1 MDEKKIKRLNKFS
14 KVGFW
19 LVLVFF
25 IFQALAYP
33 LEFAIWEYLKIQNL
47 IPADCSN
54 QGLLN
59 TFLNLFDGISSQLS
73 IFLLSFFV
81 SFLGFLISLF
91 IFFLSA
97 KETISRG
104 RAKNA
109 IILFVFVSLIFLW
122 VYSSYLTA
130 YPKQYMSSSIA
141 LFKDIRNDAE
151 IYFDEN
157 GTYGPSTNNC
167 NETNTIFTDS
177 DIAEKIK
184 ILRKDGRLGEVV
196 CRSTKDSY
204 IISAELFGGE
214 PICKTRKLVCID
226 SSINFKTDLKELP
239 EGLTCPNH
247 DD

>member
-1 MDEKKIKRLNKFS
+1 MLSR
-14 KVGFW
+14 VGFW
-19 LVLVFF
+19 LVLMFF
-25 IFQALAYP
+25 ILPILAYS
-33 LEFAIWEYLKIQNL
+33 LEFVIWEYLKIQNL
-47 IPADCSN
+47 VPADCTGQSLTN
-54 QGLLN
+54 VLLRFFAGFIKADFV
-59 TFLNLFDGISSQLS
+59 FLVVFISY
-73 IFLLSFFV
+73 IFSC
-81 SFLGFLISLF
+81 LGFLVSYF

-97 KETISRG
+97 KRSIFRSRVVTTTI
-104 RAKNA
+104 
-109 IILFVFVSLIFLW
+109 VFTFASLIFFLIF
-122 VYSSYLTA
+122 SSYLNGD
-130 YPKQYMSSSIA
+130 PKRYMSSSIA

-157 GTYGPSTNNC
+157 GTYGPPTNNC
-167 NETNTIFTDS
+167 IETNTIFTDS